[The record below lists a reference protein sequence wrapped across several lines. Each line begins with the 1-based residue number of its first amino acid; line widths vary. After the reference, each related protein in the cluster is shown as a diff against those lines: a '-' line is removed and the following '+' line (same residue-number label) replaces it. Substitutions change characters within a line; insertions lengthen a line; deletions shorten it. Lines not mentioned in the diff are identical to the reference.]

1 MIIKLRKSPEQ
12 AGQEE
17 VWEVWE
23 VSDDWIAPPESSP
36 PSETSP

>member
-1 MIIKLRKSPEQ
+1 MLIKLKSPEQ

-17 VWEVWE
+17 IWE
-23 VSDDWIAPPESSP
+23 VSDDWIAPQELNP